1 MLRQS
6 GPEAGKVDTG
16 NVYQRGR
23 LDGLRV
29 LVVEDNFMLAELTR
43 DLLEDAG
50 CQVVG
55 PVGRLEEG
63 LAHARTEPIDG
74 AILDINLHG
83 ELSFAIAEVLARR
96 GVPFLFVTGYQD
108 RSMMPLGLRS
118 ALRLDKPVSNERLIE
133 AAIATFG
140 HSEQGAEDP
149 QDGMLPSP
157 PHAAGERSVCAG
169 EGAARDTGIRR

>member
-6 GPEAGKVDTG
+6 GPEAGKVATG

-83 ELSFAIAEVLARR
+83 ELSFAIAEVLA
-96 GVPFLFVTGYQD
+96 
-108 RSMMPLGLRS
+108 
-118 ALRLDKPVSNERLIE
+118 LRLDKPVSNERLIE